1 VALVLVLAGAGG
13 LSLGT
18 WLGQQQAAPEVA
30 GSTAASA
37 RPTIVVPAA
46 SPSAS
51 PARSPVAVASPAPDR
66 QYVVVT
72 GDTLRT
78 IAQQQ
83 YGDAALWQL
92 VYEANRDVI
101 GNNPDALQTGMRL
114 RIPPR

>member
-13 LSLGT
+13 LSFGT